1 MALTTEEVRKVAR
14 LARLELDDN
23 EIESQAKH
31 LNRLLTQF
39 EVLGSVH
46 VEGID
51 PTSHSI
57 PMFNVLR
64 DDVAKPSLSREDA
77 LANAPESRDG
87 CFIVPRIV
95 EG

>member
-31 LNRLLTQF
+31 LNRLLTQI